1 MLIALAASADF
12 LNNFKNFI
20 LVLLMV
26 FIPWSSINLVDYYLV
41 SKERVDI
48 PALYDPNGRYG
59 RWNVVSLTCY
69 AIGVVVQIPFMA
81 QKLYTGPITET
92 LGGADISWIVGLV
105 VTAVIFYPWAKRRFD
120 PPAEM
125 IYPPSLTEA
134 VAKVRA

>member
-1 MLIALAASADF
+1 
-12 LNNFKNFI
+12 
-20 LVLLMV
+20 
-26 FIPWSSINLVDYYLV
+26 
-41 SKERVDI
+41 
-48 PALYDPNGRYG
+48 
-59 RWNVVSLTCY
+59 
-69 AIGVVVQIPFMA
+69 VQIPFMA

-134 VAKVRA
+134 VAKALRFA